1 MRKDLVQLAF
11 ALVQAKSNPNHVF
24 SYKEKT
30 FTVEQLNQALRDEVF
45 KLASNYNDFRRN
57 KLDIFELV
65 QQTVDLVLPNRVR
78 QAIGQFA
85 DVRTFAQGQKPI
97 FNLVKGKS
105 RAKSFVTKVGLSGIY
120 ESFELDRAQIEVP
133 SIAYGGAARLELERF
148 LDGVFDFSDFTD
160 IIIEGLEDK
169 IYYEIQT
176 ALVAAISS
184 MPAINTYS
192 GAAFDDAE
200 MITIINAM
208 RAYGNVINIFC
219 TPVFAGTII
228 PDSGFVGDME
238 KADLRNQG
246 YVGRFYGANVIIL
259 PQSFTDETNA
269 TTVFDDS
276 YAFIIPS
283 GNEKIV
289 KVALEGQTIVDDV
302 TNADRS
308 MEFQAYKKMGSAI
321 CYYHTC
327 GAFTNTAL

>member
-1 MRKDLVQLAF
+1 MNKNLVQLAF
-11 ALVQAKSNPNHVF
+11 ALVKAKESPSQTF

-30 FTVEQLNQALRDEVF
+30 FTIDQLNQSLRDEVF
-45 KLASNYNDFRRN
+45 KLASSYNEFRRN
-57 KLDIFELV
+57 KLDIYELV

-85 DVRTFAQGQKPI
+85 DIRTFAQGQKPI
-97 FNLVKGKS
+97 FNVTKGKS
-105 RAKSFVTKVGLSGIY
+105 RAKSFVTKVGLSGVY

-160 IIIEGLEDK
+160 IIIEGLEEK
-169 IYYEIQT
+169 IYYEVQT

-184 MPAINTYS
+184 MPAINTHS
-192 GAAFDDAE
+192 ASSFDDAE

-219 TPVFAGTII
+219 TPVFAGTVY
-228 PDSGFVGDME
+228 PDSGFIGDTD
-238 KADLRNQG
+238 KLDLRNQG
-246 YVGRFYGANVIIL
+246 YVGKFYGANVIIL

-276 YAFIIPS
+276 YAFVIPS

-302 TNADRS
+302 INADRS

-327 GAFTNTAL
+327 GAYTNTGI

>member
-1 MRKDLVQLAF
+1 MNKSIVQLAF
-11 ALVQAKSNPNHVF
+11 ALVKAKESPSQTF
-24 SYKEKT
+24 SYKDKT
-30 FTVEQLNQALRDEVF
+30 FTVEQLNNSLKDEVF
-45 KLASNYNDFRRN
+45 KLASSYNEFRRN
-57 KLDIFELV
+57 KLDIFELI

-78 QAIGQFA
+78 EAIGKFA

-97 FNLVKGKS
+97 FNLTKGKS
-105 RAKSFVTKVGLSGIY
+105 RAKSFVTKVGLSGVY
-120 ESFELDRAQIEVP
+120 EAFELDRSQIEVP

-148 LDGVFDFSDFTD
+148 LDGVFDFGEFTD
-160 IIIEGLEDK
+160 IIIEGLEEK
-169 IYYEIQT
+169 IYVEVQA
-176 ALVAAISS
+176 ALITAISS

-192 GAAFDDAE
+192 GGAFDDGE

-208 RAYGNVINIFC
+208 RAYGNIVNIFC
-219 TPVFAGTII
+219 TPIFAGTIM
-228 PDSGFVGDME
+228 PDSGFIGDAE
-238 KADLRNQG
+238 KADVRNQG

-269 TTVFDDS
+269 TSVFDDS
-276 YAFIIPS
+276 YAFVIPS

-321 CYYHTC
+321 CYYHAC
-327 GAFTNTAL
+327 GAFTNTAI